1 MARQTFT
8 SAQVLTAAQMTT
20 LQASVWSDD
29 VNAQTGT
36 TYTLV
41 LTDAGKQVTTSNAS
55 GVALTIPLNSSVA
68 FATGVRIWVLNLGS
82 GSLTIAGSGGVT
94 VSTATGDLTFNQY
107 DVAILF
113 KTGTDTWVVFRDIDT
128 DDDQSILSSQVFG

>member
-68 FATGVRIWVLNLGS
+68 FPTGTRIWVLNLGS
-82 GSLTIAGSGGVT
+82 GSLTISGSGGVT
-94 VSTATGDLTFNQY
+94 VSTSTGDLTLNQY

-113 KTGTDTWVVFRDIDT
+113 KTGTDTWLVGRDIDT
-128 DDDQSILSSQVFG
+128 DDDQSIISSQVFG